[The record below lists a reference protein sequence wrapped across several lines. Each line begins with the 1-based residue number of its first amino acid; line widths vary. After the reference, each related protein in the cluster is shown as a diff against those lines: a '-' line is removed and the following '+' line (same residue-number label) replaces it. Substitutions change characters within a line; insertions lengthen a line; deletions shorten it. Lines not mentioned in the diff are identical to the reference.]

1 MIVVEIIVL
10 ALLVVGGAGYYLLK
24 FGRTSVAALESEEDK
39 KKNRLRELLS
49 AFELHYESI
58 IESHNI
64 QTADVDVEHLVD
76 NTFIILKPDVD
87 ALLAFVNATDDNIQT
102 RYTARYFNNTV
113 ALIDAYCSWRS
124 KHPHLMLSE
133 EQEKKMYTS
142 VKDVIRADI
151 QRRIL
156 TLKGTQGGLLFS

>member
-1 MIVVEIIVL
+1 MIVVEIILL
-10 ALLVVGGAGYYLLK
+10 ALIILGGAGYYLVK
-24 FGRTSVAALESEEDK
+24 FGKTTVAALESEEDK
-39 KKNRLRELLS
+39 KKTRLRELLS

-64 QTADVDVEHLVD
+64 QTGIDVESFVES
-76 NTFIILKPDVD
+76 TFIILKPDVD
-87 ALLAFVNATDDNIQT
+87 ALLAFVNATDENIQT
-102 RYTARYFNNTV
+102 QYTARYFNNTV

-133 EQEKKMYTS
+133 EHERKMYTS

-151 QRRIL
+151 QRRLIE
-156 TLKGTQGGLLFS
+156 LKGTQGGLLSA